1 MKYNH
6 IYVEPPFWVASNE
19 EENTVKQLCVE
30 LEEYLNPLHSTG
42 APDWNNFVQR
52 CRAHWPLASEITI
65 ERYPIVLE
73 VPTDGLPVV
82 PASSKVSL
90 KNLTTSPELLDVT
103 AVHHLKDALQQS

>member
-1 MKYNH
+1 MTHNH

-30 LEEYLNPLHSTG
+30 LEDHLNHPDPSY
-42 APDWNNFVQR
+42 DWNNFVQR
-52 CRAHWPLASEITI
+52 CRAHWPLASQITI

-73 VPTDGLPVV
+73 VSTDGLPVV

-90 KNLTTSPELLDVT
+90 KNITTSPELLDVI

>member
-1 MKYNH
+1 MTHNH
-6 IYVEPPFWVASNE
+6 IYVEPPFWMASTE

-30 LEEYLNPLHSTG
+30 LEEYLNHPDPSY
-42 APDWNNFVQR
+42 DWNNFVQC

-65 ERYPIVLE
+65 ERYPLALE

-90 KNLTTSPELLDVT
+90 KNLVTSPELLDVT
-103 AVHHLKDALQQS
+103 AVHHLKDALQQF